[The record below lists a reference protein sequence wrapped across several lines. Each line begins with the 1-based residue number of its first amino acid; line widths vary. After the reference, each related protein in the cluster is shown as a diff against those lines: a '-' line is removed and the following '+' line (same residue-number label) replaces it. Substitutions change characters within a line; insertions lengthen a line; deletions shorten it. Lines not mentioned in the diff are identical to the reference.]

1 MAQTA
6 GGVLKRGPDRIVAG
20 VCSGLGQYFRI
31 DPLLVRVVF
40 VLLAFVHGIGIVLYL
55 VLWLLMEP
63 AGTTAEGQGRSFGER
78 VRGMGQDIRDAAN
91 LPATPEHRRE
101 RGMWLG
107 IVLIALGAYLL
118 LDNLGVFNGIH
129 LDRYWPVLLIALGLF
144 LLLFRRS

>member
-40 VLLAFVHGIGIVLYL
+40 VLLTFVHGIGIILYL

-63 AGTTAEGQGRSFGER
+63 ATAATEGQSRSLGER
-78 VRGMGQDIRDAAN
+78 VRGMGQDIREAAN
-91 LPATPEHRRE
+91 VAGTPEHRRE

-107 IVLIALGAYLL
+107 IILIALGAYLL
-118 LDNLGVFNGIH
+118 LDNLGVFNGIQ